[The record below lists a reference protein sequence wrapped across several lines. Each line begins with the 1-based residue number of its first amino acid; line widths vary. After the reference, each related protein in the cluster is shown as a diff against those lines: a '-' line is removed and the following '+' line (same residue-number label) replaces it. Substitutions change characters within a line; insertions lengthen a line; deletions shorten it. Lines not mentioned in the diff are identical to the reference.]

1 MGPFSGPLF
10 VSVSLKAAVVRR
22 LLGLGV
28 LLAGITAAHADSAPA
43 GNPFIKYAN
52 PYGAVA
58 AIHTVF
64 EAEPGRF
71 VRVAVYDSE
80 EAFLENALI
89 KLSARLD
96 ATGLALVPLGNL
108 APGEYAFAAYLD
120 ENGDGIL
127 NRGKILGRPKE
138 PVAFS
143 NGAKAKL
150 RKPHFDEAKV
160 DIAPGQVV
168 VITLDD

>member
-1 MGPFSGPLF
+1 M
-10 VSVSLKAAVVRR
+10 SLKATVVRK
-22 LLGLGV
+22 LLGIGILI
-28 LLAGITAAHADSAPA
+28 AGITAAQADSAPA

-58 AIHTVF
+58 AVHTIF
-64 EAEPGRF
+64 DAEPGKS
-71 VRVAVYDSE
+71 VRIAVYDSE
-80 EAFLENALI
+80 EAFLENALT
-89 KLSARLD
+89 KLSAPLD

-108 APGEYAFAAYLD
+108 APGEYAFAVYLD
-120 ENGDGIL
+120 ENGDGKL
-127 NRGKILGRPKE
+127 NRGKLLGRPKE

-160 DIAPGQVV
+160 VIAPGEVV